1 MGEAKSKKSPEI
13 SSKTANTGKATES
26 EKRTYSTKSIQ
37 EVTYG
42 MKQYRY
48 VFLGLGLLIIGFV
61 LMSGGSMPSPDV
73 WDESIIY
80 GIRRTVAA
88 PIFILSGLIVQIW
101 AIFKL

>member
-1 MGEAKSKKSPEI
+1 MGESKSKKSTNQPLK
-13 SSKTANTGKATES
+13 SANPSTSGPSARMTSKSVG
-26 EKRTYSTKSIQ
+26 

-48 VFLGLGLLIIGFV
+48 VFIGIGLLVIGFF

-80 GIRRTVAA
+80 GFRRTVAA
-88 PIFILSGLIVQIW
+88 PIFILAGLVIQIW
-101 AIFKL
+101 AIFKV